1 MHLTKTENCKSER
14 TITMADYNKLA
25 LEMHEKHQGKI
36 EVTSKVPVKTRD
48 DLSTAY
54 TPGVAEPCRQIRDNA
69 DEVYKYTSKGNLVAV
84 VSDGSAVLGLGNI
97 GAKAAIP
104 VMEGKCILFK
114 EFADVDAFP
123 ICIDTQDDEEIIK
136 TIKNIAPVFGGV
148 NLEDIAAPRCFEI
161 ERRVKEITDI
171 PIFHDD
177 QHGTAVCVLS
187 AIINAAKVVGKPMN
201 ELTVVINGCGAA
213 GSAIARIILAYGVK
227 EMFLVDRNGILN
239 SDVADTMLN
248 DNHKDLASQTN
259 HEKRTGALAE
269 AMVDADVFVGV
280 SAPGLVSTEM
290 VKTMAKDAIIF
301 AMANPTPEIFPED
314 ALAGGAAVVGT
325 GRSDYP
331 NQINNVLVFPG
342 LFKGALAVRASDI
355 NEEMKLAAAKALAA
369 YIPDEELSKENIIPC
384 ALDKNVAAVIAK
396 AVADAAKESGVARI

>member
-1 MHLTKTENCKSER
+1 
-14 TITMADYNKLA
+14 MADYNQLA

-36 EVTSKVPVKTRD
+36 EVVSKVEVKTRD

-54 TPGVAEPCRQIRDNA
+54 TPGVAEPCRKIRDNA
-69 DEVYKYTSKGNLVAV
+69 DEVYRYTAKGNLVAV

-97 GAKAAIP
+97 GAKGAIP

-114 EFADVDAFP
+114 EFAGVDAFP
-123 ICIDTQDDEEIIK
+123 ICLETQDDEEIIR
-136 TIKNIAPVFGGV
+136 TVKNIAPVFGGV
-148 NLEDIAAPRCFEI
+148 NLEDIAAPRCFYI
-161 ERRVKEITDI
+161 EKRLKEETDI

-187 AIINAAKVVGKPMN
+187 AIINAAKVVKKPMN
-201 ELTVVINGCGAA
+201 ELKVVINGCGAA

-227 EMFLVDRNGILN
+227 DMFLVDMKGILN
-239 SDVADTMLN
+239 KDVAETMLN
-248 DNHKDLASQTN
+248 DNHKELAAQTN
-259 HEKRTGALAE
+259 HEGRTGGLAE
-269 AMVDADVFVGV
+269 ALVGADVFVGV
-280 SAPGLVSTEM
+280 SKPGLVTTEM
-290 VKTMAKDAIIF
+290 VKTMAEGAMIF

-355 NEEMKLAAAKALAA
+355 NEEMKLAAAKALAS
-369 YIPDEELSKENIIPC
+369 YIPDEELNKENIIPS
-384 ALDKNVAAVIAK
+384 ALDKNVADVVAK
-396 AVADAAKESGVARI
+396 AVAEAARASGVARI

>member
-1 MHLTKTENCKSER
+1 
-14 TITMADYNKLA
+14 MADYNKLA
-25 LEMHEKHQGKI
+25 LELHEKNQGKI
-36 EVTSKVPVKTRD
+36 TVNSKVEVKTRE

-54 TPGVAEPCRQIRDNA
+54 TPGVAEPCRKI
-69 DEVYKYTSKGNLVAV
+69 DENPDDVYKYTSKGNLVAV
-84 VSDGSAVLGLGNI
+84 VSDGTAVLGLGNI

-123 ICIDTQDDEEIIK
+123 ICIDSQDDEEIIR
-136 TIKNIAPVFGGV
+136 TVKNIAPVFGGV

-161 ERRVKEITDI
+161 EKRLKAETDI

-177 QHGTAVCVLS
+177 QHGTAVCVLA
-187 AIINAAKVVGKPMN
+187 AIINAAKVVKKN
-201 ELTVVINGCGAA
+201 FADLTVVINGCGAA
-213 GSAIARIILAYGVK
+213 GSAIARIILAMGVK
-227 EMFLVDRNGILN
+227 EMFLVDKNGILN
-239 SDVADTMLN
+239 TEVADTMLN
-248 DNHKDLASQTN
+248 TNHEELASMTN
-259 HEKRTGALAE
+259 HEKRVGGLTE
-269 AMVDADVFVGV
+269 AMVGADVFVGV
-280 SAPGLVSTEM
+280 SRPGLVSVDM

-301 AMANPTPEIFPED
+301 AMANPTPEIFPEE
-314 ALAGGAAVVGT
+314 AKEGGAAVIGT

-369 YIPDEELSKENIIPC
+369 YIPDEELGVENIIPS
-384 ALDKNVAAVIAK
+384 ALDKNVAAVVAA
-396 AVADAAKESGVARI
+396 AVAEAAKESGVARI

>member
-1 MHLTKTENCKSER
+1 
-14 TITMADYNKLA
+14 MADYNKLA

-36 EVTSKVPVKTRD
+36 EVVSKVAVKTRD

-69 DEVYKYTSKGNLVAV
+69 DDVYKYTAKGNLVAV

-123 ICIDTQDDEEIIK
+123 ICVDTQDDEEIIR
-136 TIKNIAPVFGGV
+136 TVKNIAPVFGGV

-161 ERRVKEITDI
+161 ERRLKEVTDI

-177 QHGTAVCVLS
+177 QHGTAVCVLA
-187 AIINAAKVVGKPMN
+187 AIINAAKVVKKN
-201 ELTVVINGCGAA
+201 FADLTVVINGCGAA
-213 GSAIARIILAYGVK
+213 GSAIARIILAMGVK
-227 EMFLVDRNGILN
+227 EMFLVDMNGILN
-239 SDVADTMLN
+239 KEVAETMLN
-248 DNHKDLASQTN
+248 DNHKDLAAQTN
-259 HEKRTGALAE
+259 HEGRKGGLAE
-269 AMVDADVFVGV
+269 ALKDADVFVGV
-280 SAPGLVSTEM
+280 SKPGLVTTEM

-314 ALAGGAAVVGT
+314 AKAGGAAVVGT

-369 YIPDEELSKENIIPC
+369 YIPDSELDVEIIIPS
-384 ALDKNVAAVIAK
+384 ALDKNVAAVIAE
-396 AVADAAKESGVARI
+396 AVGEAAKASGVARI

>member
-1 MHLTKTENCKSER
+1 
-14 TITMADYNKLA
+14 MADYNKLA

-36 EVTSKVPVKTRD
+36 EVVSKVAVKTRD

-69 DEVYKYTSKGNLVAV
+69 DDVYKYTAKGNLVAV

-97 GAKAAIP
+97 GAKAAMP

-123 ICIDTQDDEEIIK
+123 ICVDTQDDEEIIR
-136 TIKNIAPVFGGV
+136 TVKNIAPVFGGV

-161 ERRVKEITDI
+161 ERRLKEVTDI

-177 QHGTAVCVLS
+177 QHGTAVCVLA
-187 AIINAAKVVGKPMN
+187 AIINAAKVVKKN
-201 ELTVVINGCGAA
+201 FADLTVVINGCGAA
-213 GSAIARIILAYGVK
+213 GSAIARIILAMGVK
-227 EMFLVDRNGILN
+227 GMFLVDMNGILN
-239 SDVADTMLN
+239 KEVAETMLN
-248 DNHKDLASQTN
+248 DNHKDLAAQTN
-259 HEKRTGALAE
+259 HEGRKGGLAE
-269 AMVDADVFVGV
+269 ALKDADVFVGV
-280 SAPGLVSTEM
+280 SKPGLVTTEM

-314 ALAGGAAVVGT
+314 AKAGGAAVVGT

-369 YIPDEELSKENIIPC
+369 YIPDSELDVENIIPS
-384 ALDKNVAAVIAK
+384 ALDKNVAAVIAE
-396 AVADAAKESGVARI
+396 AVGEAAKASGVARI